1 MKTIKHYPMI
11 ERVRV
16 SYHCQLQ
23 RRKTTTTTTTVGHLT
38 FLNQGQQLYF
48 ISLYDK
54 LEMIV

>member
-23 RRKTTTTTTTVGHLT
+23 RRKTTTTTVSHLT